1 MPEMVAFNSPETVIP
16 TTSDTERPRKPLKRR
31 TSALNTMFY
40 FLGLEQRSGEGVKE
54 NQWIRILTF
63 VILFIVFVASAIGFF
78 IMWCT
83 NMYNNSLLKQLI
95 LTENSTA
102 AEWWARPPVYPLL
115 KVHVFNYTNTKEFL
129 EGKASKLKVEDLG
142 PFVYKE
148 TAEKTNIIHNG
159 DGTISYREYRYIQ
172 YLPEESK
179 GKPFDQ
185 VVVPNVV
192 FLTGVSKKRLEGT
205 WNQITFNVAASS
217 SGSSAFIKKPVESLL
232 WGYEDELLKLAKSMF
247 GSDIVSSSF
256 GMLMTRNGTSAEN
269 FTIFSGESSLQDLAV
284 IKHLDGK
291 PRLDLWHTDECDHVG
306 GTDGSQFP
314 PHLMDRKQPLQVF
327 IKSLCRKFP
336 LVYDSEVTALD
347 GIPAWRYKIPN
358 NVFSHPDEHTPNHCF
373 CHLES
378 GSCPPSGLF
387 NITGCSMGAPIFASF
402 PHFYTGDRKL
412 IESIE
417 GVEPV
422 QEKHETYADI
432 HPRLAFPIDGASR
445 FQINIQVQKAAM
457 ITGLEKFH
465 EGQYLPVIWLEVVP
479 GVISDELRAMIYHST
494 YSANAIQMS
503 LRVGT
508 LAFFVLSFILLIA
521 KCYYGARSS
530 SKK

>member
-16 TTSDTERPRKPLKRR
+16 TTSESVPRKPLKRR

-40 FLGLEQRSGEGVKE
+40 YLGLEQRSGEDAKE
-54 NQWIRILTF
+54 SQCIRILIFVALF
-63 VILFIVFVASAIGFF
+63 VIFITSAIGFF
-78 IMWCT
+78 IMWFT
-83 NMYNNSLLKQLI
+83 NMYNNSLLEKLI
-95 LTENSTA
+95 LSENSTA
-102 AEWWARPPVYPLL
+102 AEWWENPPVYPLL
-115 KVHVFNYTNTKEFL
+115 KVHVFNYTNAEEYL
-129 EGKASKLKVEDLG
+129 AGKASKLRVEDLG
-142 PFVYKE
+142 PYVYKE
-148 TAEKTNIIHNG
+148 TANKVNITHNG
-159 DGTISYREYRYIQ
+159 DGTISYREHRYIQ

-179 GKPFDQ
+179 GKPFDK

-192 FLTGVSKKRLEGT
+192 FLTGVSKKRLDST
-205 WNQITFNVAASS
+205 WQQITFNMAASS
-217 SGSSAFIKKPVESLL
+217 SGSSAFIQKPVESLL
-232 WGYEDELLKLAKSMF
+232 WGYEDPLLKLAKTMF
-247 GSDIVSSSF
+247 GSEIASSYF

-269 FTIFSGESSLQDLAV
+269 FTIFSGETSLEDLAV
-284 IKHLDGK
+284 IKHLDDK
-291 PRLDLWHTDECDHVG
+291 PRLDLWHTDECDRVG

-314 PHLMDRKQPLQVF
+314 PHLMDRKHPLQVF

-358 NVFSHPDEHTPNHCF
+358 NVFSHPDEHMPNHCF
-373 CHLES
+373 CHLDS
-378 GSCPPSGLF
+378 GACPPSGLF

-402 PHFYTGDRKL
+402 PHFYTGDQRL
-412 IESIE
+412 IESID
-417 GVEPV
+417 GINPV

-445 FQINIQVQKAAM
+445 FQINIQLQKAAM
-457 ITGLEKFH
+457 VSGLEKFN

-503 LRVGT
+503 LRVGS
-508 LAFFVLSFILLIA
+508 LAFFVLSVVLLIA
-521 KCYYGARSS
+521 KCYYSTRSS
-530 SKK
+530 RKK

>member
-16 TTSDTERPRKPLKRR
+16 TISETDRPRKPLKRR
-31 TSALNTMFY
+31 TSALNTILY
-40 FLGLEQRSGEGVKE
+40 YLDLEQRSGEDAKE
-54 NQWIRILTF
+54 NQCIRILIF
-63 VILFIVFVASAIGFF
+63 AVLFLVFVASAIGFF

-95 LTENSTA
+95 LKENSTA

-115 KVHVFNYTNTKEFL
+115 KVHVFNYTNAQEFL
-129 EGKASKLKVEDLG
+129 DGKASKLRVEDLG
-142 PFVYKE
+142 PYVYKE
-148 TAEKTNIIHNG
+148 TAKKVNVSYNG
-159 DGTISYREYRYIQ
+159 DGTISYREYRDIQ

-192 FLTGVSKKRLEGT
+192 FLTGVSKKRVEGT
-205 WNQITFNVAASS
+205 WNQITFNVAASTA
-217 SGSSAFIKKPVESLL
+217 GSSAFIKKPVESLL
-232 WGYEDELLKLAKSMF
+232 WGYEDELLSLAKSMF
-247 GSDIVSSSF
+247 GTEIETSKF

-269 FTIFSGESSLQDLAV
+269 FTVFSGESSLQQLAI

-291 PRLDLWHTDECDHVG
+291 PRQDLWHTDECDHVG

-314 PHLMDRKQPLQVF
+314 PHLMDRKQPLKVF

-347 GIPAWRYKIPN
+347 GIPAWRYKIPT
-358 NVFSHPDEHTPNHCF
+358 NVFSHPDEHMPNHCY
-373 CHLES
+373 CHLDT

-402 PHFYTGDRKL
+402 PHFYTGDRQL

-422 QEKHETYADI
+422 QEKHETYADV

-445 FQINIQVQKAAM
+445 FQINVQVQKAAM
-457 ITGLEKFH
+457 VSGLEKFK

-508 LAFFVLSFILLIA
+508 LAIFVLSFVLLIA
-521 KCYYGARSS
+521 KCYYHARSS
-530 SKK
+530 RKK

>member
-16 TTSDTERPRKPLKRR
+16 TTSETEQRKPLKRR
-31 TSALNTMFY
+31 TSALNTIFY
-40 FLGLEQRSGEGVKE
+40 YLGLQQRSDEAAKE
-54 NQWIRILTF
+54 NQCLRILTLS
-63 VILFIVFVASAIGFF
+63 VLFLVFVASAIGFYV
-78 IMWCT
+78 MWCT
-83 NMYNNSLLKQLI
+83 NMYNNSVLENLKLI
-95 LTENSTA
+95 KNSTA
-102 AEWWARPPVYPLL
+102 AEWWAKPPVYPLL
-115 KVHVFNYTNTKEFL
+115 KVHVFNYTNTEEFL
-129 EGKASKLKVEDLG
+129 AGKEPKLRVEDLG

-148 TAEKTNIIHNG
+148 TAEKIDVIHNG
-159 DGTISYREYRYIQ
+159 DGTISYREHRYIQ
-172 YLPEESK
+172 YLPDESK

-192 FLTGVSKKRLEGT
+192 FLTGVSKKRFEGT
-205 WNQITFNVAASS
+205 WNQIAFNMAASS
-217 SGSSAFIKKPVESLL
+217 SGSSAFIKKPVESFL
-232 WGYEDELLKLAKSMF
+232 WGYEDKLLSLAKSMF

-269 FTIFSGESSLQDLAV
+269 FTIFSGESSLQELGI

-358 NVFSHPDEHTPNHCF
+358 SVFSHPDEHLPNHCF

-378 GSCPPSGLF
+378 GSCPPTGLF

-402 PHFYTGDRKL
+402 PHFYTGDRQL
-412 IESIE
+412 IDTIE

-422 QEKHETYADI
+422 QEMHETYADI

-457 ITGLEKFH
+457 VSGLDKFN
-465 EGQYLPVIWLEVVP
+465 EGQFLPVIWLEVVP
-479 GVISDELRAMIYHST
+479 GVISDDLRAMIYHTT

-503 LRVGT
+503 LRVAT
-508 LAFFVLSFILLIA
+508 LAFFVLSFVMLIA
-521 KCYYGARSS
+521 KCYYGTRSS
-530 SKK
+530 RKK

>member
-16 TTSDTERPRKPLKRR
+16 ATSEPERPRKPLKRR

-63 VILFIVFVASAIGFF
+63 VVLFIVFVASAIGFF

-83 NMYNNSLLKQLI
+83 NMYNNSLLQQLI

-102 AEWWARPPVYPLL
+102 SEWWAKPPVYPLL

-142 PFVYKE
+142 PYVYKE
-148 TAEKTNIIHNG
+148 TAEKTNVIHNG

-205 WNQITFNVAASS
+205 WNQLTFNVAASS

-232 WGYEDELLKLAKSMF
+232 WGYEDELLKLAKSLIA
-247 GSDIVSSSF
+247 SDIVTSSF

-291 PRLDLWHTDECDHVG
+291 PRLDLWHTDECDRVG

-402 PHFYTGDRKL
+402 PHFYTGDPKL
-412 IESIE
+412 IQSIE

-445 FQINIQVQKAAM
+445 FQINIQVQKAPM
-457 ITGLEKFH
+457 ITGIEKFE

-508 LAFFVLSFILLIA
+508 LAFFVLSLVLLIA
-521 KCYYGARSS
+521 KCYCGARSS
-530 SKK
+530 GKK

>member
-16 TTSDTERPRKPLKRR
+16 TTSGTDRPRKPLKRR
-31 TSALNTMFY
+31 TSALNTIFY
-40 FLGLEQRSGEGVKE
+40 YLGLEQRTGEDAKE
-54 NQWIRILTF
+54 NQCIRILIF
-63 VILFIVFVASAIGFF
+63 AILFVVFVASAIGFF

-83 NMYNNSLLKQLI
+83 NMYNDSLLKQLI
-95 LTENSTA
+95 LRENSTA

-115 KVHVFNYTNTKEFL
+115 KVHVFNYTNAQEFL
-129 EGKASKLKVEDLG
+129 DGKATKLKVEDLG
-142 PFVYKE
+142 PYVYKE
-148 TAEKTNIIHNG
+148 TAKKVNVTHNG
-159 DGTISYREYRYIQ
+159 DGTISYREYRDIQ

-192 FLTGVSKKRLEGT
+192 FLTGVSKKRQEGT

-217 SGSSAFIKKPVESLL
+217 AGSSAFIKKPVESLL
-232 WGYEDELLKLAKSMF
+232 WGYEDELLSLAKSMF
-247 GSDIVSSSF
+247 GNEIETSMF

-269 FTIFSGESSLQDLAV
+269 FTVFSGESSLQQLGI
-284 IKHLDGK
+284 IKQLDGK

-314 PHLMDRKQPLQVF
+314 PHLMDRKQPLKVF

-336 LVYDSEVTALD
+336 LAYDSEVTALD
-347 GIPAWRYKIPN
+347 GIPAWRYKIPT
-358 NVFSHPDEHTPNHCF
+358 NVFSHPDEHMPNHCF

-402 PHFYTGDRKL
+402 PHFYTGNRML
-412 IESIE
+412 VESIE
-417 GVEPV
+417 GLEPV

-445 FQINIQVQKAAM
+445 FQINVQVQKAAM
-457 ITGLEKFH
+457 ISGLEKFN

-479 GVISDELRAMIYHST
+479 GIISDELRAMIYHST

-508 LAFFVLSFILLIA
+508 LAIFVLSFILLIA
-521 KCYYGARSS
+521 KCYYQARSS
-530 SKK
+530 RKK